1 MRTPAESLVGHD
13 VIMTSPTG
21 ETTSLQ
27 RTYRYLRIGLAGTVV
42 VIFVSVAV
50 AIPVV
55 GLLPSISHYFYTPAR
70 NGFVGALFA
79 GSLAL
84 LALSGR
90 HAEPVLLDAAA
101 LVVPLIAIVPT
112 EIAPGSVPGLADRCV
127 DACVPA
133 AFWPSINNGVA
144 TYLIVGTIAVIVA
157 IALPGFRRI
166 IPGGLIAIAVLAIVA
181 ITWGFFFDAFVTYGH
196 LVATVVFFGLI
207 AAVSVV
213 NAVGRREDEFPPTRP
228 FRISYIVLAVLMVLD
243 LGVLIPSTVFGGG
256 AAWGVLVGE
265 VFALA
270 LFLIFWLLQTAQKWD
285 DPDPSLRAG

>member
-1 MRTPAESLVGHD
+1 MHTYRGTLVGHD
-13 VIMTSPTG
+13 VIMSSPTG

-101 LVVPLIAIVPT
+101 LVAPLIAIIPT
-112 EIAPGSVPGLADRCV
+112 EIAPGSVPGLADGCT
-127 DACVPA
+127 DACVPG
-133 AFWPSINNGVA
+133 AFWPSINNGIA
-144 TYLIVGTIAVIVA
+144 TYLIVGTLAVIVA

-166 IPGGLIAIAVLAIVA
+166 IPGGLIAIAVLAVVA
-181 ITWGFFFDAFVTYGH
+181 VTWGFFFDAFVAYGH
-196 LVATVVFFGLI
+196 LVATVVFFGLV

-213 NAVGRREDEFPPTRP
+213 NAVGRREDEFPPTRA
-228 FRISYIVLAVLMVLD
+228 FRVSYIVLAVLMVLD

-256 AAWGVLVGE
+256 AAWGVLIGE
-265 VFALA
+265 AFALG

-285 DPDPSLRAG
+285 DPDPSLRVA